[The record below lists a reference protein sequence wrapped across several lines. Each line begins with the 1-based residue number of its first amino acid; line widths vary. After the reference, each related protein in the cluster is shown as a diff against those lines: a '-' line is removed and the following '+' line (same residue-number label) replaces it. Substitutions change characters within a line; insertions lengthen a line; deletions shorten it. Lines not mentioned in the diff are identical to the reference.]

1 METKMYR
8 VIGGYQQAQKYS
20 IMVEA
25 NTEKEANEKASKINL
40 SEWDDLQSQDY
51 DDFIIFETE
60 EE

>member
-8 VIGGYQQAQKYS
+8 VIGGYQQEQKYS

-25 NTEKEANEKASKINL
+25 KSENEANEKASKIHL

-51 DDFIIFETE
+51 DDFVIFETE
-60 EE
+60 ED